1 MRRGNGSSG
10 SLRTGEATANGPLTS
25 LVVINDQ
32 HVILNDGG
40 LLREMNLNTGV
51 INTICD
57 RTEKT
62 TGELSNSF
70 VSLLPV

>member
-10 SLRTGEATANGPLTS
+10 SVRSGEATANGPLTS

-40 LLREMNLNTGV
+40 LLREMNLNNGV
-51 INTICD
+51 IYTICD

-62 TGELSNSF
+62 TGELSYS